1 MNKEKKRA
9 EEQTAKETEKEKDD
23 KCPLEKSELD
33 KFTSDMLH
41 GCLEVLTEMPSTVFK
56 ACDVLSA
63 VAQRNGEQWKE
74 NTMIRILQQ
83 VGVFRSRDYSDKL
96 GINPSARNGRR
107 SCDVLGYFKVLI
119 TRVYSE

>member
-1 MNKEKKRA
+1 MNKGKKSA
-9 EEQTAKETEKEKDD
+9 EEQTAKEKEKEKDD

-63 VAQRNGEQWKE
+63 VAQRNGEEWKE

-83 VGVFRSRDYSDKL
+83 VRVFQSRDYSGKL
-96 GINPSARNGRR
+96 GISPSARNGRR
-107 SCDVLGYFKVLI
+107 SCDVPGREK
-119 TRVYSE
+119 SECSY